1 MKSFKLLAN
10 QAQSINQY
18 NNLRT
23 NIKRFLDQPDDDCHK
38 SKHVAVMLY
47 FIRQLCWRKH
57 IVIK

>member
-47 FIRQLCWRKH
+47 FIRQLC
-57 IVIK
+57 